1 MNKYYKAF
9 FVLILIF
16 VAALYS
22 LWQETSSVT
31 QRTTVSDSKL
41 ELQQESEDNEE
52 KAEENKE
59 RIASLSEELERME
72 KKYTSLF
79 DSLVDTEDEL
89 KTKKEELEPKCLTF
103 EEDVE
108 RRISTANQVFVTMPA
123 KASGT
128 SMEEFGRRC
137 TNFDYPDD
145 FINDPNGEVIKNF
158 LLSGLD
164 LPKLIVSHLYRV
176 DPLIR
181 LVETTPNDVLNIFLY
196 REESDREVSA
206 IKEVVDRYCY
216 ENKRGSVDVTTL
228 YPMTK
233 NETHCIVE
241 SEVDLINNLI
251 ERNLFEISCDT
262 ESLLSCSLYDA
273 IDSNKP
279 NMLMVNYKHANKLHE
294 VLAKSLC
301 PEVLDD
307 LPIRSND
314 ANQKRDWIY
323 VRSQKTGELVP
334 LDKWAKS
341 KKQFW
346 NWAFDDKSGKKR
358 CRART
363 RELEK
368 RMFSCEDQVA
378 DMSE

>member
-1 MNKYYKAF
+1 MYK
-9 FVLILIF
+9 
-16 VAALYS
+16 
-22 LWQETSSVT
+22 
-31 QRTTVSDSKL
+31 
-41 ELQQESEDNEE
+41 
-52 KAEENKE
+52 
-59 RIASLSEELERME
+59 
-72 KKYTSLF
+72 
-79 DSLVDTEDEL
+79 
-89 KTKKEELEPKCLTF
+89 
-103 EEDVE
+103 
-108 RRISTANQVFVTMPA
+108 
-123 KASGT
+123 
-128 SMEEFGRRC
+128 
-137 TNFDYPDD
+137 FDYRDN
-145 FINDPNGEVIKNF
+145 FINGPKAIKKF
-158 LLSGLD
+158 LYSGLD
-164 LPKLIVSHLYRV
+164 LPKFIASHLYQV

-181 LVETTPNDVLNIFLY
+181 LVETTPNDVLNVFLY
-196 REESDREVSA
+196 REESDREVSS
-206 IKEVVDRYCY
+206 IKQVVHQYCD
-216 ENKRGSVDVTTL
+216 ENKRGPIDVMTL

-241 SEVDLINNLI
+241 SEADLINNVI
-251 ERNLFEISCDT
+251 ERNLFKIGFDT

-279 NMLMVNYKHANKLHE
+279 NMLIVNYKHANKLHG
-294 VLAKSLC
+294 VLAKYFC

>member
-1 MNKYYKAF
+1 
-9 FVLILIF
+9 
-16 VAALYS
+16 
-22 LWQETSSVT
+22 
-31 QRTTVSDSKL
+31 
-41 ELQQESEDNEE
+41 
-52 KAEENKE
+52 
-59 RIASLSEELERME
+59 
-72 KKYTSLF
+72 
-79 DSLVDTEDEL
+79 
-89 KTKKEELEPKCLTF
+89 
-103 EEDVE
+103 
-108 RRISTANQVFVTMPA
+108 
-123 KASGT
+123 
-128 SMEEFGRRC
+128 MEEFGRRC

-145 FINDPNGEVIKNF
+145 FINDPNGPEVIKNF

-279 NMLMVNYKHANKLHE
+279 NMLIVNYKHANKLHG
-294 VLAKSLC
+294 VLAKYFC

-314 ANQKRDWIY
+314 ANQKRDWVY
-323 VRSQKTGELVP
+323 VRSHKIGELVP